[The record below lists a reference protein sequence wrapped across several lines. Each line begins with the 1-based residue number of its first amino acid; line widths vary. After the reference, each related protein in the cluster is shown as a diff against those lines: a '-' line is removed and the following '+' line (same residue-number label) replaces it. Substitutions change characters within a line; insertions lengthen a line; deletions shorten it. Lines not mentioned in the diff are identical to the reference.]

1 MGEMNPGKPG
11 EIGLARVSEG
21 RLTIYLGNDLVP
33 EFFRARNLFFEFEHL
48 SSNNSTLYGETF
60 DFFFNFRKFCRLRIF
75 LVAGIQKRFPR
86 WTEQ

>member
-33 EFFRARNLFFEFEHL
+33 EFF
-48 SSNNSTLYGETF
+48 
-60 DFFFNFRKFCRLRIF
+60 
-75 LVAGIQKRFPR
+75 
-86 WTEQ
+86 